1 MITGTPYCAGF
12 DEFNRCVTV
21 YFVEDDVSTH
31 LTFKC
36 GGLDEAR
43 ECYAMWESLI
53 HTAIH
58 DPANDE
64 NTDELG
70 LDDEVEV

>member
-1 MITGTPYCAGF
+1 MITGTPYAVAQE
-12 DEFNRCVTV
+12 DLRVTV
-21 YFVEDDVSTH
+21 LFVEGEWST
-31 LTFKC
+31 TIAFEC
-36 GGLDEAR
+36 GGLQEAS
-43 ECYAMWESLI
+43 ECVAMWNSLI

-64 NTDELG
+64 NADGLG